1 MGSKEI
7 WSKNVCRLI
16 IRTSVKIFV
25 KVSTSILTRDSLQS
39 DLSTHPFTRLKNSSL
54 LSENLKT
61 RILKEGLKVSVLNS
75 WNQFTFWRWR
85 LDAISNLRKKVEL
98 LISLSCLSP
107 QSHGYW
113 LLCKVQSFKNYIF
126 DI

>member
-39 DLSTHPFTRLKNSSL
+39 DLSTHPYTRLKNSSL
-54 LSENLKT
+54 FSESLKT
-61 RILKEGLKVSVLNS
+61 RILKEGLKVSVFNS
-75 WNQFTFWRWR
+75 
-85 LDAISNLRKKVEL
+85 
-98 LISLSCLSP
+98 
-107 QSHGYW
+107 
-113 LLCKVQSFKNYIF
+113 
-126 DI
+126 